1 MSVTPERPVGDP
13 GLLSGAHAERAAEL
27 VRIIAER
34 LADPVTV
41 ATVSVADRTPA
52 HGGWAATGL
61 GRGHSGV
68 ASFYGTLA
76 WSDSRWAA
84 TAHAHLR
91 AAVSAIPSEPSAGL
105 ALGPAAVLSAVQTCS
120 AREGDYSALRRNL
133 LGAVAGRLRERLN
146 APQAGIPGTAGVSG
160 REHDLISGCT
170 GVGRL
175 LLDAVDDETAAH
187 PDTVEAFQST
197 LRRLVRLTEPIKVNG
212 RPRPGW
218 WTVPSTGAALPAQAS
233 NDIFEVGMA
242 HGIAGPLALLSL
254 SLSRGHVVPGQA
266 GAIEA
271 VAEWLVAQA
280 HRDAHGPYWPART
293 GVEREPGPDGS
304 RCPAA
309 WCTGAAGVAA
319 ALHLAGVA
327 LNNVGWRSIAVD
339 ALRAAMGRNEKEQR
353 LVGPTVCHGH
363 AGLIQ
368 ALHRVGT
375 AAQDP
380 TLLTA
385 ARRMAR
391 RMMDEADED
400 APFVFRHSVP
410 DIEDGKVT
418 RWTGVDAAGMY
429 EGAAGCA
436 AALLTVTPDHLLGSE
451 RRSADRDAAA
461 AWDRILLLA

>member
-1 MSVTPERPVGDP
+1 MSAAPGRPAPDP

-27 VRIIAER
+27 IRLIAER

-41 ATVSVADRTPA
+41 AAVSAADRTPA

-61 GRGHSGV
+61 ARGHPGV
-68 ASFYGTLA
+68 AAFYGTLA

-91 AAVSAIPSEPSAGL
+91 RAVDAISSEPSAGL
-105 ALGPAAVLSAVQTCS
+105 ALGPAAVLSAVQTCG
-120 AREGDYSALRRNL
+120 AREGDYGALRRNL

-146 APQAGIPGTAGVSG
+146 APAGAPGTAGVSG

-175 LLDAVDDETAAH
+175 LLDAVDDGTAAH
-187 PDTVEAFQST
+187 PDTVPALRAT
-197 LRRLVRLTEPIKVNG
+197 LRRLVRLTEPIEVNG
-212 RPRPGW
+212 RTRPGW
-218 WTVPSTGAALPAQAS
+218 WTAASKGTPLPAEGS
-233 NDIFEVGMA
+233 GDVFEVGVA
-242 HGIAGPLALLSL
+242 HGVAGPLALLSL
-254 SLSRGHVVPGQA
+254 GLSRGHAVRGQA
-266 GAIEA
+266 DAIEA
-271 VAEWLVAQA
+271 MAEWLVAQA
-280 HRDAHGPYWPART
+280 RRDAHGPYWPART
-293 GVEREPGPDGS
+293 GDEQEPGEGGS
-304 RCPAA
+304 RSTAA
-309 WCTGAAGVAA
+309 WCTGTAGVAA

-327 LNNVGWRSIAVD
+327 LDDAGRRSLAVE
-339 ALRAAMGRNEKEQR
+339 ALRAVMQRSEEERR

-375 AAQDP
+375 AARDP
-380 TLLTA
+380 ALLA
-385 ARRMAR
+385 GARRMAL

-410 DIEDGKVT
+410 DIEAGRVT

-436 AALLTVTPDHLLGSE
+436 AALLTVTPGHLLGSG
-451 RRSADRDAAA
+451 RRGAGGDVA
-461 AWDRILLLA
+461 AWDRILLLS

>member
-1 MSVTPERPVGDP
+1 MSVTPAQDP

-27 VRIIAER
+27 IRLIAER
-34 LADPVTV
+34 LADPITV
-41 ATVSVADRTPA
+41 ATVSTADRTPA

-61 GRGHSGV
+61 GRGHPGV

-76 WSDSRWAA
+76 WRDSRWAA
-84 TAHAHLR
+84 MAHAHLQ
-91 AAVSAIPSEPSAGL
+91 AAVNAIPSEPSAGL
-105 ALGPAAVLSAVQTCS
+105 ALGPAAVLSAVQTCG

-133 LGAVAGRLRERLN
+133 LGAVAGGLRERLT
-146 APQAGIPGTAGVSG
+146 APRAGVPGTAGVPG

-175 LLDAVDDETAAH
+175 LLDAMDDEGGAH
-187 PDTVEAFQST
+187 PDTVEAFRST
-197 LRRLVRLTEPIKVNG
+197 LRRLVRLTEPIEVNG

-218 WTVPSTGAALPAQAS
+218 WTVPSKGAALPDPAS
-233 NDIFEVGMA
+233 NDVFEVGVA

-266 GAIEA
+266 DAIEA
-271 VAEWLVAQA
+271 VAGWLVAQA
-280 HRDAHGPYWPART
+280 RRDAHGPYWPART
-293 GVEREPGPDGS
+293 GVEQEPGPDGS

-309 WCTGAAGVAA
+309 WCTGAGGVAA

-327 LNNVGWRSIAVD
+327 LDNAGWRSIAVD
-339 ALRAAMGRNEKEQR
+339 ALRAVMGRNEKERR

-380 TLLTA
+380 ALLA
-385 ARRMAR
+385 AAQRMAR

-400 APFVFRHSVP
+400 APFVFRHLVP
-410 DIEDGKVT
+410 DLEDGRVT
-418 RWTGVDAAGMY
+418 RWTGVDAAGMF

-451 RRSADRDAAA
+451 RRGTGRDAAS
-461 AWDRILLLA
+461 WDRILLLA